1 MKIHDLVEVYRI
13 EVEPGGIY
21 VSGSHGEKTREY
33 LVVTEGV
40 LTVECHGQSCQIRKD
55 QVFKFETDQDHV
67 YRNESGRK
75 RPAVPASSLIIT
87 ENSDKEAEWKNKQN
101 VITYRNK
108 MYNIMHKRKLHNISL
123 KYKKSFKINKNLFG
137 KKSIDK

>member
-1 MKIHDLVEVYRI
+1 MRV
-13 EVEPGGIY
+13 G
-21 VSGSHGEKTREY
+21 
-33 LVVTEGV
+33 
-40 LTVECHGQSCQIRKD
+40 
-55 QVFKFETDQDHV
+55 
-67 YRNESGRK
+67 K
-75 RPAVPASSLIIT
+75 RPAVPAFSLIIT
-87 ENSDKEAEWKNKQN
+87 ENSDKNVEWQNKQN